1 MGNTSTELLIE
12 DAELDRMNGGKKE
25 RAGWKESV

>member
-1 MGNTSTELLIE
+1 LME

-25 RAGWKESV
+25 RAGWRESV